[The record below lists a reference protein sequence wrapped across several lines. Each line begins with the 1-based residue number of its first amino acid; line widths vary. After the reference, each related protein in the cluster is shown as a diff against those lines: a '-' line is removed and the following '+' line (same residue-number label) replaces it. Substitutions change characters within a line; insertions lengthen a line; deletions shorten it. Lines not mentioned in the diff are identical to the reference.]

1 MAARVAVA
9 KEAAARAAAKVVVVR
24 ATEVQAAEPI
34 AVAAGSTRMGMA
46 LATQGRMM
54 AAKMEA

>member
-1 MAARVAVA
+1 MAVE

-34 AVAAGSTRMGMA
+34 AVAAGSTRMVMA